1 LPKRRQSK
9 IPTPAWEKDHNV
21 IGNRLGGRPAQ
32 FYALA
37 GVIALVF
44 VALGIVAYS
53 VVSDEIADRNRPG
66 STAVQVQDRKYSLD
80 DFTTRVESFVQQ
92 NGGVGQI
99 TAQDYQQVLPL
110 VQEQLVEEQIL
121 VRFAS
126 EQGLSATEDEILDE
140 VASRMGINKEDPTFA
155 TRFQEE
161 LNRTDSSETEYR
173 EVATAAVLRR
183 KALEKFK
190 NDVPASAEQVNY
202 RVIAVKEQEEADAI
216 RDQLDAGGDFAAI
229 AKEKSLDTA
238 TKEAGGTVGWTARG
252 VLDKAVEDHLFAQ
265 EINKVT
271 TYPTSDNIYVYQVTE
286 KSADRPLEDAQKTTL
301 GETKYGDWFNE
312 KRKTLVIKE
321 FDAEDT
327 DNVIY
332 ILKRVWP
339 DAAAGA

>member
-53 VVSDEIADRNRPG
+53 VVSDELADRNRPG
-66 STAVQVQDRKYSLD
+66 STAVQVEDRKYSLD

-110 VQEQLVEEQIL
+110 VQEQLVEEQVL

-126 EQGLSATEDEILDE
+126 EQGISATEDEILDE

-161 LNRTDSSETEYR
+161 LNRTDSSEAEYR
-173 EVATAAVLRR
+173 EVATSAVLRR

-190 NDVPASAEQVNY
+190 SDVPANAEQVNY
-202 RVIAVKEQEEADAI
+202 RVIVVSDQAEADDI
-216 RDQLDAGGDFAAI
+216 RTQLEAGADFATI
-229 AKEKSLDTA
+229 AREKSLDTA
-238 TKEAGGTVGWTARG
+238 TKELGGEAGWTARG

-265 EINKVT
+265 EANKVT
-271 TYPTSDNIYVYQVTE
+271 TFPTQDNIYVYQVTE

-312 KRKTLVIKE
+312 KRKALVIKD
-321 FDAEDT
+321 FDAGNT

-332 ILKRVWP
+332 IVKRVWP
-339 DAAAGA
+339 DA